1 MNRLNTST
9 LLLLGTLLVG
19 TVGPVPAFS
28 EPLQGSDTAIENE
41 LRRTL
46 TLELRSEIFD
56 WVEAAVEDGNIML
69 TGQVYDLSTKKNI
82 IRYTKKIEG
91 VRTIYD
97 NVEILPASASD
108 DRIRQ
113 QVARAIYRN
122 PTFTPIGRAKI
133 HIIVKGGRVSLEGIV
148 NSRVE
153 AKLAEARA
161 RHVGSVIQVENRL
174 RIASELNT

>member
-1 MNRLNTST
+1 MNRLNAYT
-9 LLLLGTLLVG
+9 LVMVG
-19 TVGPVPAFS
+19 FLMVGITGLAPAIA
-28 EPLQGSDTAIENE
+28 EPLKGSDTAIENE
-41 LRRTL
+41 IRHTL

-56 WVEAAVEDGNIML
+56 WIEAAVEDGNIML

-82 IRYTKKIEG
+82 IRYAKKIEG

-113 QVARAIYRN
+113 KVARAIYRD

-133 HIIVKGGRVSLEGIV
+133 HIIVKGGRVSLEGVV

-161 RHVGSVIQVENRL
+161 RHAGSVLQVENRL
-174 RIASELNT
+174 RVASELNS

>member
-1 MNRLNTST
+1 MNRLNAST
-9 LLLLGTLLVG
+9 FVLLGSLVVG
-19 TVGPVPAFS
+19 TVGLAPATADS
-28 EPLQGSDTAIENE
+28 LAGSDTAIESE

-46 TLELRSEIFD
+46 SMELRSEIFD
-56 WVEAAVEDGNIML
+56 WVEASVEDGNIML

-91 VRTIYD
+91 VHTIYD
-97 NVEILPASASD
+97 NVEVLPASASD

-122 PTFTPIGRAKI
+122 QTFAPIGQVKI
-133 HIIVKGGRVSLEGIV
+133 HIIVKGGRVSLEGVV

-161 RHVGSVIQVENRL
+161 RHSGSVLQVGKSPADL
-174 RIASELNT
+174 K